1 MRVRFACSTAVAA
14 ALIAAAPAAATTA
27 EQAVQFLNQQRAA
40 NQIPANV
47 QLDSYR
53 TTGCHN
59 HVRYMEQNGLK
70 HGEQPGEPGYTPE
83 GADYSNSG
91 EVLAEGGQGFSETTN
106 PWDAAPLHQGLLF
119 DPSVNQAGYD
129 DDGVFFCMRFG
140 FDFTAPSSPTFY
152 AFTSNTG
159 REGVPTSE
167 TVNGEGP
174 YAPQEAVG
182 IPQGTPTGPQILF
195 FVDGFGSKNHATAFS
210 LKGPGGGEVE
220 AKMVDS
226 TTPPPNNPDA
236 QSYGPAFHTGGDLI
250 PVHQLDPFTDYQVSV
265 TWHNDDNGQEMA
277 QTLSFKTAGFQ
288 RGLALKLA
296 SKLSRGRRAKLTAP
310 AEAVG
315 QKASVKISIQRKG
328 HRAKRV
334 SSRTI
339 TLKTSQKIKLPKKP
353 GPGGAV
359 ILRVSVKPFTLGDTR
374 FTVVPA
380 QKKYR
385 R

>member
-1 MRVRFACSTAVAA
+1 MNAVRARLACSTAVTA
-14 ALIAAAPAAATTA
+14 ALIAAAPAAATTS

-40 NQIPANV
+40 NKIPANV

-59 HVRYMEQNGLK
+59 HNNYMEQNGLQ
-70 HGEQPGEPGYTPE
+70 HGEDPSKPGYTPE

-91 EVLAEGGQGFSETTN
+91 EVLAEGGSGFSETTN
-106 PWDAAPLHQGLLF
+106 PWDAAPLHQSLLF

-129 DDGVFFCMRFG
+129 DDGTFFCMRFG
-140 FDFTAPSSPTFY
+140 FDFTAPSSPTLY
-152 AFTSNTG
+152 AYTSNGG
-159 REGVPTSE
+159 REGVPASE

-182 IPQGTPTGPQILF
+182 IPQGTPTGPNILF

-220 AKMVDS
+220 SKMVDS
-226 TTPPPNNPDA
+226 STPPPNG
-236 QSYGPAFHTGGDLI
+236 QSYQAFNTGGDLI
-250 PVHQLDPFTDYQVSV
+250 PVHPLDPFTEYQVSV
-265 TWHNDDNGQEMA
+265 TWHNDDNGQEMP

-296 SKLSRGRRAKLTAP
+296 SKLSRGRKAKLTAP
-310 AEAVG
+310 GEAVG
-315 QKASVKISIQRKG
+315 QTATVRISTQRKG
-328 HRAKRV
+328 HKAKKV
-334 SSRTI
+334 SSAKI
-339 TLKTSQKIKLPKKP
+339 TLKTTQRIKLPARP
-353 GPGGAV
+353 GRGGAV
-359 ILRVSVKPFTLGDTR
+359 ILQVSVKPFTLGDTR
-374 FTVVPA
+374 FTVTPA
-380 QKKYR
+380 KKTYR